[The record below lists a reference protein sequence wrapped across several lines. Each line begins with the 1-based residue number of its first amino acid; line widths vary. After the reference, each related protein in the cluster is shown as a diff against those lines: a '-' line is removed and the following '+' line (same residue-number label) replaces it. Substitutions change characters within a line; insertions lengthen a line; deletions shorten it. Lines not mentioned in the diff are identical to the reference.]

1 MGTEPVDCG
10 VKKRFPCGHL
20 GKGQFCHGCAQDQHA
35 DEVRPDDSAEA
46 RAWKAT
52 FEADVIDLHAIRQYR
67 LMEKARVIIA
77 AMTAGA
83 AHTEFRGKRLQ
94 GQPCGYLDP
103 GGTEL
108 SFALPGRR
116 GGPETAVSGEPRA
129 VQHRSSAGGVAGD
142 HIAHWTEDN

>member
-20 GKGQFCHGCAQDQHA
+20 GKGRFCHGCAQDQHA

-94 GQPCGYLDP
+94 
-103 GGTEL
+103 
-108 SFALPGRR
+108 
-116 GGPETAVSGEPRA
+116 VSRA
-129 VQHRSSAGGVAGD
+129 VISIPVGQSYRLLYRDGAAGLKPLFLVSHERYNTDLRRVA
-142 HIAHWTEDN
+142 